1 MDIIS
6 DILTAIQRKGGTIK
20 PTHLLYK
27 ANLSHKLMN
36 SYLEELMEKEVIS
49 KVEKNAH
56 QYIVIS
62 DKGLQFLEQFKKMQ
76 EFQNAFGL

>member
-6 DILTAIQRKGGTIK
+6 DILTAIQRKGGIIK

-36 SYLEELMEKEVIS
+36 SYLEELMEKEVIG
-49 KVEKNAH
+49 KIEKNSH
-56 QYIVIS
+56 QYIIIS